1 MSVLSLLMF
10 IAVVGIAFY
19 LWKMSKK
26 NDTSSTKQ
34 QIATPKPYSK
44 DELRMENVGA
54 GGVIHLTG
62 IGPDLEEFDLKVISK
77 HTYRQ
82 GESTWYELECDK
94 GSSKVWIDMEE
105 DDELELSI
113 CLRKLKLREIGISK
127 GDLEKFDDD
136 EEGSFEFEGDKYWL
150 EDSDEAVFYR
160 HSSDKEAERFYY
172 WDFESEKG
180 GRFIGIERWSN
191 GSYDVSLSE
200 AIKPSQVSVFS
211 LS

>member
-19 LWKMSKK
+19 LWKMGKK
-26 NDTSSTKQ
+26 DDTSSANH
-34 QIATPKPYSK
+34 QIATSKPYSK

-62 IGPDLEEFDLKVISK
+62 IGPNLEEFDLKVISK

-127 GDLEKFDDD
+127 GDLEKFDDE